1 MSTICAPATASGGA
15 MAIIRV
21 SGPDAIAITSRIFS
35 KDLTNAKGY
44 TLHYG
49 WIKSLESLQVQKEHE
64 DRYWPNFSGNQRP
77 QTADASRQQTDD
89 FNSGKGTYKTAE
101 ADVIDDVVVSVFRTP
116 HSYTGE
122 DTTEISCHGSHYI
135 VQKILEALILSGA
148 EMAAPGEFTKRAFL
162 AGKMDLSQAEAVADL
177 IASGSEATHR
187 MAMSQMRGGFSREL
201 DSLRAQLLRLT
212 SLLELELDFSDHEDL
227 EFADRSE
234 LSSIADTLYAHVHRL
249 TDSFRTGN
257 ALKKGIPVAIIGA
270 PNVGKSTLL
279 NALVHEERAIVSD
292 IQGTT
297 RDLIEDTIQID
308 GITFRFID
316 TAGIRDTSDHIEL
329 LGIERSIQAAQ
340 KADIIILLTEPNQ
353 PFPDTVPLSNPSN
366 IILHVINKSD
376 LLSKETHLTPHTN
389 IPQATT
395 NPLYISSRT
404 GFGLSSLQDSLLSA
418 AKQLLS
424 SIEATDTTIVTNLR
438 HYEAL
443 LHSQEALLRIKN
455 ALTANLPGDLIAE
468 DLRQCLHYLAE
479 ITGGEITS
487 SEVLSNIFQHFCIG
501 K

>member
-1 MSTICAPATASGGA
+1 MSTICAPATATGGA
-15 MAIIRV
+15 MAVIRV
-21 SGPDAIAITSRIFS
+21 SGPDAVAITSRIFS
-35 KDLTNAKGY
+35 KDLTQAKGY

-49 WIKSLESLQVQKEHE
+49 WITS
-64 DRYWPNFSGNQRP
+64 PNSPRHNN
-77 QTADASRQQTDD
+77 TH
-89 FNSGKGTYKTAE
+89 E
-101 ADVIDDVVVSVFRTP
+101 ADTHTIDDVVVSLFRAP

-122 DTTEISCHGSHYI
+122 DTTEISCHGSRYI
-135 VQKILEALILSGA
+135 VQKILEALIASGA
-148 EMAAPGEFTKRAFL
+148 RMAAPGEFTKRAFL

-177 IASGSEATHR
+177 IASANEATHR

-201 DSLRAQLLRLT
+201 NDLRQRLLHLT

-227 EFADRSE
+227 EFADRTE
-234 LSSIADTLYAHVHRL
+234 LTTLTNTIYAHVSRL
-249 TDSFRTGN
+249 AASFRTGN

-279 NALVHEERAIVSD
+279 NTLLHEERAIVSD

-297 RDLIEDTIQID
+297 RDLIEDTIQLN

-316 TAGIRDTSDHIEL
+316 TAGLRTTTDRIEQ
-329 LGIERSIQAAQ
+329 LGIERSIQAAR
-340 KADIIILLTEPNQ
+340 KADIIILLTEPGK
-353 PFPDTVPLSNPSN
+353 PFPDITTLSNPSS
-366 IILHVINKSD
+366 ITLHVINKSD
-376 LLSKETHLTPHTN
+376 LIQTFHPTPPPHTTPDLHP
-389 IPQATT
+389 I
-395 NPLYISSRT
+395 YISSLT
-404 GFGLSSLQDSLLSA
+404 GSGITTLQTALLSTAHRLLSSLDSA
-418 AKQLLS
+418 
-424 SIEATDTTIVTNLR
+424 DTTIVTNLR

-443 LHSQEALLRIKN
+443 MYAKEALQRIDQ

-468 DLRQCLHYLAE
+468 DLRQCLHSLAE